1 MKKELLL
8 LILIIFHLDMTLS
21 SNFTY
26 DSDNDIVY
34 FKGRKFVDIDNT
46 KLQLNSQKENL
57 TISDGSP
64 FWYYLL
70 SILCKK

>member
-57 TISDGSP
+57 TIYDGSP

>member
-1 MKKELLL
+1 
-8 LILIIFHLDMTLS
+8 MTLS